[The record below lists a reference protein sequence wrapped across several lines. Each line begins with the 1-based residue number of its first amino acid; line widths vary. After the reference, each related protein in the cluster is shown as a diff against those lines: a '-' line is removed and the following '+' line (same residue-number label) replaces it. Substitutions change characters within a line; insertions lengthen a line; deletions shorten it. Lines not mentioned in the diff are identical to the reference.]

1 MRLFVGD
8 ELKLNETTTVE
19 QFGCEKVC
27 GFLRDHG
34 HLREED
40 A

>member
-27 GFLRDHG
+27 GFWDHG
-34 HLREED
+34 HVREENS
-40 A
+40 